1 MVKKAVYSFEDL
13 EVYKLAREFSNKVSQ
28 LIKKLPKE
36 EEYNLKGQMRRA
48 KLSVTNNIAEGFG
61 RYHYQ
66 ENIQFCRQSRGSI
79 CELIDD
85 FNECY
90 ANGYIDQ
97 TYQDQLKNEAYH
109 LIKVLN
115 SYIASIKRLKT
126 KDNSFVG

>member
-1 MVKKAVYSFEDL
+1 LDKKIIRSFEDL
-13 EVYKLAREFSNKVSQ
+13 EVYKLAREFSHKVSE

-36 EEYNLKGQMRRA
+36 EEYNLKKQMRTA

-90 ANGYIDQ
+90 SEGYIDIK
-97 TYQDQLKNEAYH
+97 YRNELKNDAYN

-115 SYIASIKRLKT
+115 GYIASLKRQKAKSL
-126 KDNSFVG
+126 NNQ